1 MLALSL
7 QIMMPR
13 ETKHYMPCVMFHFY
27 KRNQERKAIKLF
39 HEFQITETLIRPY
52 HKIAR
57 VQLVIWFQVQ
67 TVITL

>member
-13 ETKHYMPCVMFHFY
+13 ETKHYMFHFY
-27 KRNQERKAIKLF
+27 KRNQERKAAKLF

-67 TVITL
+67 IVITL

>member
-13 ETKHYMPCVMFHFY
+13 ETKHYMPCDVPFY

>member
-13 ETKHYMPCVMFHFY
+13 ETKHYMPCDVPFL
-27 KRNQERKAIKLF
+27 QEKSRKKSCKLF
-39 HEFQITETLIRPY
+39 HQFQITETLIRPY